1 MNLLDRMA
9 YDTGGYTVQEI
20 LSSFCKKI
28 LEIIDLVNKNEE
40 VCDEVR
46 TIIEN
51 IRNEVVPDLVDD
63 IMKELQDNV
72 YIDSLVNVTLF
83 DELRTELTI
92 LLNNT
97 ITDFTSRLDNCDSQL
112 TDIVR
117 EVEEDYYKKDSVN
130 AMVNIKVTTG
140 EARENTD
147 VRPINYREFDTETKQ
162 LFTGGSVSVVGE
174 KAVGTE
180 NVKDLAITSNLRTAL
195 GSYALISCS
204 SPDPIIVHIG
214 LKKLIFPSGNN
225 NLLLN
230 NTTIYKIPSDYEV
243 DLSGNG
249 YSCSLYYDTIEQE
262 FKYYE
267 DGSANENCVYLGTIW
282 WGTEG
287 YKNSI
292 FNFDYVLKDNYN
304 NVMMKA
310 NGKLQMKNIFPSG
323 KEVELFTKKPVN
335 IDLENKKL
343 KVYAS
348 GYCSILVNNYL
359 KVLSTTDI
367 ELDLSINEYHVHIL
381 YDLDNNNLIASN
393 LNSNENYNTRRL
405 YNLGVIDLKN
415 PFNSTIRCNFTVNGL
430 SYENVLSSQFNK
442 RWSGKKVNCLGDSIT
457 YGAGGKSWTYF
468 IGDLIGASEV
478 RNYGVSGSSI
488 QDDGRNQGFIN
499 RYSNMDNDADLI
511 IVWGGVNDHHWRTSS
526 DYSFGDMN
534 STSNKTFYG
543 ALKNLCVGLKEKYK
557 GKSILFITPMKNKG
571 YMSGS
576 IECPAWNVK
585 NALGKTLTDYRNA
598 ILEVCDYYSIPVLD
612 LYSSSG
618 FTTGLIATET
628 GLLFPDKLHPNE
640 KMNKEILTPKIASAC
655 NNM

>member
-20 LSSFCKKI
+20 LSSFCNKI

-40 VCDEVR
+40 VCNEAN

-51 IRNEVVPDLVDD
+51 IRNEVVPELVDD
-63 IMKELQDNV
+63 IMKELQDNG
-72 YIDSLVNVTLF
+72 YIDNLVNVTLF

-97 ITDFTSRLDNCDSQL
+97 ITDFTTKLDNCDSQL
-112 TDIVR
+112 EDFVR
-117 EVEEDYYKKDSVN
+117 EVKEDYYKKDSVN
-130 AMVNIKVTTG
+130 TMVSNKVTIG

-162 LFTGGSVSVVGE
+162 LFTGGSVAVIGE
-174 KAVGTE
+174 KTVGTE

-195 GSYALISCS
+195 GSYAIISCS
-204 SPDPIIVHIG
+204 SVEPIIVHIG

-323 KEVELFTKKPVN
+323 KEVELFSSKPVN

-359 KVLSTTDI
+359 KVLSTSDL
-367 ELDLSINEYHVHIL
+367 ELDLSINDYHVHIL
-381 YDLDNNNLIASN
+381 YDLDNNELIASN
-393 LNSNENYNTRRL
+393 LNNNENYNTRRL

-415 PFNSTIRCNFTVNGL
+415 PFKSTIRCNFTVNGS
-430 SYENVLSSQFNK
+430 SYENVLSSQFK

-488 QDDGRNQGFIN
+488 QDDGRKQGFIN
-499 RYSNMDNDADLI
+499 RYSNMSNDADLI

-557 GKSILFITPMKNKG
+557 GKSILFITPMKNTG

-576 IECPAWNVK
+576 NECPSWNVK
-585 NALGKTLTDYRNA
+585 NTLGKTLTDYRNA

-612 LYSSSG
+612 LYSESG
-618 FTTGLIATET
+618 FTTGLIESEVQ
-628 GLLFPDKLHPNE
+628 LLFPDKLHPNE
-640 KMNKEILTPKIASAC
+640 KMNKEILSPKIASAC
-655 NNM
+655 NKL